1 MTTFTDGPAQGQ
13 TLTLQRAPY
22 FLRVVHSP
30 GTASASPDRGAH
42 APPRVGDG
50 APAVSPGLRGAHAPA
65 RVGAGAPAGG
75 PGLRGAH
82 APARVCAG
90 APAGGHWDALDQLTD
105 QPEPDEKIYAY
116 ECVCLPMRGFID
128 GSKYRGPYVI
138 AQYKLVSP
146 QPSDTDMR
154 TTAAWHAWTLAHA
167 PGHCTDLKP

>member
-50 APAVSPGLRGAHAPA
+50 APAVS
-65 RVGAGAPAGG
+65 